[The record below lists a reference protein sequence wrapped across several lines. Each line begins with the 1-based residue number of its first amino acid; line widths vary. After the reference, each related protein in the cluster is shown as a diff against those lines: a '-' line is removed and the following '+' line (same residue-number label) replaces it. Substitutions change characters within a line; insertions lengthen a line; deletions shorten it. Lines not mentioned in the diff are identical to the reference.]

1 MCVMPCDKMKPM
13 DFALQGWIEVAQEG
27 WIDIAYKKK
36 VYNATESCHRLAH
49 G

>member
-1 MCVMPCDKMKPM
+1 MPCDKMKPM
-13 DFALQGWIEVAQEG
+13 DFALEGWIEVAQEG

-36 VYNATESCHRLAH
+36 SVQCRATESCHRLAH